1 MPVSIMMQYV
11 PSPKIVIKSVV
22 LTSLVMVSYFLGRQ
36 LSVLVNMPD
45 VNISGMWCA
54 VSAIVV
60 FDDLRENVKQLLKNR
75 LLGTFIGSAIGVL
88 WMYFIDDMVWSICI
102 SLVLVS
108 IVISLLKLD
117 GALKIACTTVLIVS
131 ISTHGATFNQI
142 WITAAMR
149 FLESVL
155 GGLLSLTATVLMENS
170 PLFKDS
176 KGDV

>member
-170 PLFKDS
+170 PLFKES

>member
-1 MPVSIMMQYV
+1 MKYV
-11 PSPKIVIKSVV
+11 PSPKMIIKSVV
-22 LTSLVMVSYFLGRQ
+22 LTSLVMVSYFFGRQ
-36 LSVLVNMPD
+36 LSLLLNMPAE
-45 VNISGMWCA
+45 NISGMWCA

-88 WMYFIDDMVWSICI
+88 WMYFIDDLIWSICI

-131 ISTHGATFNQI
+131 ISTHGTTFSEI

-149 FLESVL
+149 FIESIL
-155 GGLLSLTATVLMENS
+155 GGLFSLTATVLMDHSAIFRE
-170 PLFKDS
+170 S
-176 KGDV
+176 KNTSDV

>member
-1 MPVSIMMQYV
+1 MI
-11 PSPKIVIKSVV
+11 
-22 LTSLVMVSYFLGRQ
+22 SYYFGRQ

-45 VNISGMWCA
+45 ENIGGMWCA

-88 WMYFIDDMVWSICI
+88 WMYFIEDLMWSVGI

-108 IVISLLKLD
+108 IIVSLLKLD

-149 FLESVL
+149 FVESIL
-155 GGLLSLTATVLMENS
+155 GGMLSLTATVLMEHS
-170 PLFKDS
+170 ALFKDS
-176 KGDV
+176 KGQSDV

>member
-1 MPVSIMMQYV
+1 MKYV
-11 PSPKIVIKSVV
+11 PSPKIIVKSIV
-22 LTSLVMVSYFLGRQ
+22 LTSLVMVSYFFGRQ
-36 LSVLVNMPD
+36 LSVMVNMPD
-45 VNISGMWCA
+45 ENISGMWCA

-88 WMYFIDDMVWSICI
+88 WMYFIEDLLWSVCI

-108 IVISLLKLD
+108 IVISLAKLD

-131 ISTHGATFNQI
+131 ISTHGATFSQI

-149 FLESVL
+149 FVESIL
-155 GGLLSLTATVLMENS
+155 GGMLSLTATVMMEKS
-170 PLFKDS
+170 TLFKTTNSQES
-176 KGDV
+176 KKADV